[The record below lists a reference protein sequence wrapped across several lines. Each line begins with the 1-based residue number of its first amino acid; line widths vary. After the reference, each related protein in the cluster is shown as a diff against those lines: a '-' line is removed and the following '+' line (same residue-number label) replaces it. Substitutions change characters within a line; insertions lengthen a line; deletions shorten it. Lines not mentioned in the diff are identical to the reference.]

1 MCVCVV
7 VSDMKHYQRALLPPV
22 TAQPSHMSSVVA
34 SILEHHTAELSAAQE
49 WDNEWN
55 SQGLLSHL
63 TPQAKSP
70 TYYTQQHCMNTGGSL
85 FRPGSFQDLDSCRA
99 QVLSEI
105 KIVIYSIRTIL
116 GSVPTL
122 FWRTTRPQCQ
132 STMLVCDLPLL
143 NRCVCCWTGVSQ
155 QEAEEAAETHRGSPA
170 LCGAAPC
177 WKCLW
182 GSVVLLGPVGAP
194 AHLQVLRPL
203 WQRHDQR
210 HPLHTHP
217 EVHLHKGELPLGN
230 HTAVR
235 K

>member
-1 MCVCVV
+1 MQPLSLPHCPKGLGEKQLTGGILLINHFPPAWKEKEEENGSVCVCVV

-70 TYYTQQHCMNTGGSL
+70 TDYTQQHCMNAGGSL

-105 KIVIYSIRTIL
+105 KIVICSIRTIL

-132 STMLVCDLPLL
+132 STMLVCDLLLL
-143 NRCVCCWTGVSQ
+143 NRCVCC
-155 QEAEEAAETHRGSPA
+155 
-170 LCGAAPC
+170 
-177 WKCLW
+177 
-182 GSVVLLGPVGAP
+182 
-194 AHLQVLRPL
+194 
-203 WQRHDQR
+203 
-210 HPLHTHP
+210 
-217 EVHLHKGELPLGN
+217 
-230 HTAVR
+230 
-235 K
+235 